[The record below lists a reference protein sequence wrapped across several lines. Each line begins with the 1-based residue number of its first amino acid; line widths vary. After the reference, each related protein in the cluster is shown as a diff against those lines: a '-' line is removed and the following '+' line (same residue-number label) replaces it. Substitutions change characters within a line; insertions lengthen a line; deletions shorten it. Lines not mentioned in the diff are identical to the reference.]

1 MTVATGGAPPSP
13 ARLRALGELGIEVVH
28 VYGLTGTHGPAA
40 ICDWRPEWDTLP
52 EEDRARLKARQG
64 VANIISQP
72 LRVRSAGHDV
82 PADGKTVGEIQF
94 RGGEVVVAYVTLRPD
109 ASATEAELIT
119 HVKQSI
125 ARFKAPRRVVFG
137 DLPKTATGKIQK
149 FRLRASALDNGPGV
163 SEHAGSPTTE
173 T

>member
-1 MTVATGGAPPSP
+1 M
-13 ARLRALGELGIEVVH
+13 
-28 VYGLTGTHGPAA
+28 
-40 ICDWRPEWDTLP
+40 
-52 EEDRARLKARQG
+52 
-64 VANIISQP
+64 
-72 LRVRSAGHDV
+72 
-82 PADGKTVGEIQF
+82 
-94 RGGEVVVAYVTLRPD
+94 GEVVVAHVTLRPD
-109 ASATEAELIT
+109 ASATEAELIAHT
-119 HVKQSI
+119 KERI